1 MDEATA
7 NIDVVTEQSIQRL
20 ITMEFKDSTMITIA
34 HRLNTIIRSDRVLV
48 LSFGEILEY
57 DKPSNLMADPESEFS
72 RLLQEMQK
80 EEHESNTLE

>member
-20 ITMEFKDSTMITIA
+20 ITQEFRNSTMITIA
-34 HRLNTIIRSDRVLV
+34 HRLNTIIKSDRVLV

-57 DKPSNLMADPESEFS
+57 DKPSALMADPNSEFS
-72 RLLQEMQK
+72 KLLQELEK
-80 EEHESNTLE
+80 EENGSDSI

>member
-80 EEHESNTLE
+80 EEHDSNTLE